1 MRAAAFRAAAAIDPE
16 SFTFV
21 LSGMEPDR
29 DWRVRATLAEIL
41 GSLKPEVAL
50 DRARSMLQDSDKRII
65 GSVLGALVKLH
76 APEAADVLAE
86 RLKDPDF
93 VVRSAAAEGLGTLKP
108 PNGPAPC
115 ARRTRLRS
123 RTPSTWRVPQSCRP
137 WPRTVPRRPRPP
149 SRRR

>member
-1 MRAAAFRAAAAIDPE
+1 
-16 SFTFV
+16 
-21 LSGMEPDR
+21 
-29 DWRVRATLAEIL
+29 
-41 GSLKPEVAL
+41 
-50 DRARSMLQDSDKRII
+50 MLQDSDKRII

-108 PNGPAPC
+108 PNGPAALREAYTAAQSDSAYVRAWRNP
-115 ARRTRLRS
+115 AGPGRVRS
-123 RTPSTWRVPQSCRP
+123 REATAT
-137 WPRTVPRRPRPP
+137 